1 MALRRTPIFTGFLQ
15 GRRRFLPYFFLRSL
29 RLVIR
34 GGDLLP
40 LPWSDE
46 MTIWMLLGGLG
57 ALALAAY
64 LLYAL
69 LNAEKF

>member
-1 MALRRTPIFTGFLQ
+1 MIFTEFLQ
-15 GRRRFLPYFFLRSL
+15 EGWTFLPHFCLDSL
-29 RLVIR
+29 SLLPR
-34 GGDLLP
+34 GGDRLP